1 MAMPASNTS
10 VCKRHS
16 MDQMCT
22 ANIDDFSW
30 ADALPEVMILVDVTG
45 VIQAANRSAR
55 SKLGMTAARLG
66 DDLAH
71 LLDNPPDQLL
81 RHMSYWRR
89 CTRPVPTP
97 LRWRRDLNVTGRW
110 RCQALPM
117 SRNAKGVKQ
126 VLLRWLPSSGS
137 MSEIESLAADLLR
150 KRAEQRQLKF
160 SQDALQLEHERAMVT
175 LHSIG
180 DGVITTDAD
189 GMVQYLNPVAERLC
203 GWLNKEARG
212 KPFVTVF
219 DIVHE
224 QTRKRAV
231 NPIARCLKRGDVVE
245 LANHTVL
252 IARNGAEYV
261 IEDSA
266 APIRD
271 EQGRVLGAVLVF
283 RDVTEEQLAH
293 RQLRYLAEHDPL
305 TGLYNRHFFE
315 QELERAVQL
324 SRRGAS
330 SGAIMYMDLNRF
342 KQVNDTAG
350 HSVGDELLREL
361 ATLFSQ
367 RIRET
372 DVLARLGGDEF
383 GVLFDNVDADQA
395 LELARGYAAD
405 VENLSFRRKG
415 VRYDVTASIGVAVFG
430 RQVSS
435 KAEALRRADIA
446 CYAAK
451 RQGRTSCRMYLEHHD
466 ERDLGLDDLKM
477 IHAIKDGLLH
487 DHLELVFQPIMHTQ
501 TGDIAHYEVLLRFPH
516 EDGSLMLPAPFINTA
531 ERNGLMIEIDQW
543 VLLRA
548 VALLE
553 DMHKHGRGTR
563 FSINLSGTSLGDRDM
578 LKFIRDRV
586 AASPLPPGS
595 IMLEITESVALAVPH
610 MGYASAFMR
619 ELQDIGC
626 RFALDDFGT
635 GFSSFTYLKHLPV
648 DYVKIDGAFVRDIQV
663 DPFDQAMVRS
673 INQVAHSMGIETIAE
688 YVADRRILQ
697 RLAELGVDYAQGNF
711 MGEPRTGLH

>member
-1 MAMPASNTS
+1 MAKLESFA
-10 VCKRHS
+10 
-16 MDQMCT
+16 
-22 ANIDDFSW
+22 W
-30 ADALPEVMILVDVTG
+30 ADMLPEIMLVIDTAGTVR
-45 VIQAANRSAR
+45 AANRSAR
-55 SKLGMTAARLG
+55 DRLG
-66 DDLAH
+66 TLVDVATAELSE
-71 LLDNPPDQLL
+71 LVENSSDQLV
-81 RHMSYWRR
+81 RHLSYWRR

-97 LRWRRDLNVTGRW
+97 LRWRPELRVSGRW
-110 RCQALPM
+110 RCQALPLH
-117 SRNAKGVKQ
+117 RCAEAAVEQ
-126 VLLRWLPSSGS
+126 ILLRWLPASGS
-137 MSEIESLAADLLR
+137 MADIEALATEMYR
-150 KRAEQRQLKF
+150 QRTTQRLIK
-160 SQDALQLEHERAMVT
+160 SSRDALQLEHERAMVT

-180 DGVITTDAD
+180 DGVITTDNH
-189 GMVQYLNPVAERLC
+189 GVVQYLNPVAERLA
-203 GWLNKEARG
+203 GWSSADAMG
-212 KPFVTVF
+212 QPFRKVF
-219 DIVHE
+219 DIIHE
-224 QTRKRAV
+224 QTREPAV
-231 NPIARCLKRGDVVE
+231 DPVARCLESGRMVE

-252 IARNGAEYV
+252 RARNGAEYV

-271 EQGRVLGAVLVF
+271 AQGRVLGVVLVF

-305 TGLYNRHFFE
+305 TGLFNRHYFE
-315 QELERAVQL
+315 QELERAVQR
-324 SRRGAS
+324 SRGGEALGAV
-330 SGAIMYMDLNRF
+330 MYMDLNRF

-361 ATLFSQ
+361 ASLFSQ
-367 RIRET
+367 RVRAT
-372 DVLARLGGDEF
+372 DLLARLGGDEF
-383 GVLFDNVDADQA
+383 GVLFADVNGEQA
-395 LELARGYAAD
+395 LDLARGYASD

-415 VRYDVTASIGVAVFG
+415 VRYDITASIGITVLG

-451 RQGRTSCRMYLEHHD
+451 RQGRTQCRMYLERHD
-466 ERDLGLDDLKM
+466 ARNLDLDDLKM
-477 IHAIKDGLLH
+477 VHAIKDGLLH
-487 DHLELVFQPIMHTQ
+487 DRLELVFQPIMHTR
-501 TGDIAHYEVLLRFPH
+501 TGDVAHYEVLLRFPDA
-516 EDGSLMLPAPFINTA
+516 DGTLMLPSPFINAA

-543 VLLRA
+543 VLLHSIQ
-548 VALLE
+548 LLE

-578 LKFIRDRV
+578 LKFIRNRV
-586 AASPLPPGS
+586 AASPLPAGS
-595 IMLEITESVALAVPH
+595 IMLEITESVALAMPH

-711 MGEPRTGLH
+711 MGEPQTGLH